1 MASTEMITITRE
13 EFEEYNHLKSEVAW
27 LKYQLAELKRLI
39 FGAKSERYIAPD
51 PNQPTL
57 FELPEELTAEKPQQ
71 EITYKRSTPETK
83 KHPLRRKRP
92 GASMFFLRP
101 PGFIFAQAEVCA
113 VG

>member
-39 FGAKSERYIAPD
+39 FGAKSERYIAPN

-57 FELPEELTAEKPQQ
+57 FELPEELTVEKPQQ
-71 EITYKRSTPETK
+71 EITYKRSTPEK
-83 KHPLRRKRP
+83 KNHPERYLLPRKTGLSFP
-92 GASMFFLRP
+92 LIKDDQDFL
-101 PGFIFAQAEVCA
+101 
-113 VG
+113 